1 MLAMLDRPLVRL
13 SVYAAFGF
21 VMFLVALVATFPD
34 EQIKDI
40 VTVQLEKQLGGKY
53 GVEVSDLDVWWF
65 TGVSLENVTIKERV
79 DPADLPPP
87 TTTPEDGPP
96 EDLPLSVTVPRISG
110 RLAVLRSLFA
120 FGPAIEFEVELGG
133 GLIEGYVEIGSDAR
147 KFHLEMDA
155 LDLRKTVALT
165 AVMGLP
171 FFGEMSGEID
181 LEMDPKSPTIT
192 GGTIVLSGEKLTV
205 GPATIKTDK
214 FPPITYLE
222 IPQTNFGTLDIK
234 LAVQDSDESKA
245 GDKPAKPSKPS
256 EARTSKRD
264 MKIDVFK
271 WSGRDIRGDMWGV
284 FKLASRV
291 DQTNADVEMRMQFD
305 ENFVKK
311 NSLGPLLNVAEVRKG
326 KNKDWF
332 GLRLYGTLKNIRF
345 KGAPAAAAGPTQA
358 KQGESP

>member
-1 MLAMLDRPLVRL
+1 MLAMLDRPVVRVG
-13 SVYAAFGF
+13 VYASFGF
-21 VMFLVALVATFPD
+21 VVFLLALAATFPD

-53 GVEVSDLDVWWF
+53 DVEVSDLDVWWF

-79 DPADLPPP
+79 DPADLPVQ
-87 TTTPEDGPP
+87 TQEEADAG
-96 EDLPLSVTVPRISG
+96 LPADMPMKVTIPRIAG
-110 RLAVLRSLFA
+110 RLALLRSLL
-120 FGPAIEFEVELGG
+120 GPAVEFEIELGG
-133 GLIEGYVEIGSDAR
+133 GVIEGYVQMGSDSR
-147 KFHLEMDA
+147 DVHVEMDQ

-165 AVMGLP
+165 AFMGLP
-171 FFGEMSGEID
+171 FFGELSGNID
-181 LEMDPKSPTIT
+181 VQMDPDKPSVI
-192 GGTIVLSGEKLTV
+192 GGKIEISGEKLTV

-222 IPQTNFGTLDIK
+222 IPQTNFGTLDIS
-234 LAVQDSDESKA
+234 LAVKD
-245 GDKPAKPSKPS
+245 DKNEGAADPTRPPVPRGRREMAI
-256 EARTSKRD
+256 ET
-264 MKIDVFK
+264 FK

-291 DQTNADVEMRMQFD
+291 DQTSADVEMRMQFD

-311 NSLGPLLNVAEVRKG
+311 NSLGPLLNVSEIRKG

-345 KGAPAAAAGPTQA
+345 KGSPSSAAGPSATKPQ
-358 KQGESP
+358 EDP